1 MMHLFRKMS
10 CVVTAPNRRFPDR
23 NDVPSTLQG
32 FRSGFQIPPLSKAQR
47 NIERGNEDHVARMS
61 RSNLE
66 YGAIIDADDENDGD
80 LVRFLISFHL
90 LISRDKLILNSMAL
104 IHPEEIRANLVDFT
118 AQEDLGKPQRNAP
131 PRSPC

>member
-1 MMHLFRKMS
+1 
-10 CVVTAPNRRFPDR
+10 
-23 NDVPSTLQG
+23 
-32 FRSGFQIPPLSKAQR
+32 
-47 NIERGNEDHVARMS
+47 MS

-80 LVRFLISFHL
+80 LVLFLISFQL
-90 LISRDKLILNSMAL
+90 LISRVKLILNSMAL
-104 IHPEEIRANLVDFT
+104 IHSIHEEIRANLVDFT